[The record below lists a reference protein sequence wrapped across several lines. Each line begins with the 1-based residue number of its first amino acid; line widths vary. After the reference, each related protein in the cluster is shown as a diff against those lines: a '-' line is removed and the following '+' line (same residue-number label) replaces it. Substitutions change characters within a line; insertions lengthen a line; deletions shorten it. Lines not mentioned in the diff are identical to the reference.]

1 MMSQAYTPTPA
12 PPEAHQDEHRHAY
25 GMRLLMYAFANGPGL
40 LSDEQLD
47 LVIHVYPAVVWHLS
61 PTTCTASE
69 MAERMAKFRRQ
80 LTNSETSRREQRRER
95 DARIS
100 AWLKAN
106 GIDPEAQA
114 AQVDGPGGQE
124 DQGDQAQISDT
135 DRALKLLRAAL
146 HLIMNPGSD
155 GPQGPQTPGG
165 GSRVPRPTPPP
176 TRPPTGAAASLPQ
189 AQPTRTQR
197 AADAGLIPGRTQWP
211 SSPAPQAQQPQPPT
225 VDDLGF

>member
-1 MMSQAYTPTPA
+1 MMSQAYTPTPV

-25 GMRLLMYAFANGPGL
+25 GMRLLIYAIANGPGL
-40 LSDEQLD
+40 LSDDQLE
-47 LVIHVYPAVVWHLS
+47 LVIHVYGAAVIGLT
-61 PTTCTASE
+61 PE

-106 GIDPEAQA
+106 GIDPEAQT
-114 AQVDGPGGQE
+114 AQVDDLGGQE

-176 TRPPTGAAASLPQ
+176 TRPPGGIALQTRPNLAPNLAPPR
-189 AQPTRTQR
+189 PTVPT
-197 AADAGLIPGRTQWP
+197 
-211 SSPAPQAQQPQPPT
+211 PT

>member
-1 MMSQAYTPTPA
+1 MIPTTHTPTYTPTPA

-25 GMRLLMYAFANGPGL
+25 GMRLLIYAIANGPGL
-40 LSDEQLD
+40 LSDDQLE
-47 LVIHVYPAVVWHLS
+47 LVIHVYGAAVIGLT
-61 PTTCTASE
+61 PE

-124 DQGDQAQISDT
+124 GSAEAPPMSDT

-146 HLIMNPGSD
+146 HLIMNPGAE
-155 GPQGPQTPGG
+155 GPQGPGAGPQDGGG

-176 TRPPTGAAASLPQ
+176 TRPPGGIALQAGAPPRQVTLSPRPNLAPNL
-189 AQPTRTQR
+189 AQPRPTVPT
-197 AADAGLIPGRTQWP
+197 
-211 SSPAPQAQQPQPPT
+211 PT